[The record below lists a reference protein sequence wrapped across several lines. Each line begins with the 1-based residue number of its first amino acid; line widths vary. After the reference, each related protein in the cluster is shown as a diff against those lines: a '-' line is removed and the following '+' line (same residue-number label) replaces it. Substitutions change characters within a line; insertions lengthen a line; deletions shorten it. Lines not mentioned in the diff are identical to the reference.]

1 MGPRVLFLK
10 GVDDTS
16 SAKVLIDARGQ
27 VQLALSGGVN
37 VDTFLVGRGIEGAA
51 LLLAP
56 VDRRPSLHLERPA
69 LLFNEISDADTHR
82 EALRRA
88 GQVREIF
95 ADLACINEPSRVETS
110 TRDRVAEVLAGIE
123 GVIVPTTR
131 RFRPTSPDDVGG
143 LWRQM
148 ADRVL
153 LRRAGQH
160 GGVGT
165 ILLERREDLAKLHAI
180 ALDGS
185 DYYMTEFV
193 DYRSA
198 DGYFRKLR
206 VAAIDGEPF
215 VRHQIAGAGWNVH
228 MASRT
233 YGADDPLGRE
243 EARVLDRFEQ
253 ESKPVLAGRVRSIAE
268 RIGLDFFGIDGH
280 VTAGGELL
288 LFEANATMN
297 LLVNPAAAPN
307 MWKPCIDRMLDA
319 LVTMIRA
326 RMRES

>member
-82 EALRRA
+82 EALKRA
-88 GQVREIF
+88 RQVREIF
-95 ADLACINEPSRVETS
+95 ADLACLNEPSRVETS
-110 TRDRVAEVLAGIE
+110 TRDRVAELLAGID
-123 GVIVPTTR
+123 GVILPSTR
-131 RFRPTSPDDVGG
+131 RFRPTSPDDVAE
-143 LWRQM
+143 LWRQTGE
-148 ADRVL
+148 RVL

-165 ILLERREDLAKLHAI
+165 VLLERPEDLTKLYAV

-206 VAAIDGEPF
+206 VAVVDGEPF

-243 EARVLDRFEQ
+243 EASLLDRFER
-253 ESKPVLAGRVRSIAE
+253 EWKPLIAE
-268 RIGLDFFGIDGH
+268 RVRTIAERLGLDFFGIDCH
-280 VTAGGELL
+280 VTADGDLL

-297 LLVNPAAAPN
+297 LLVNPAAGPN
-307 MWKPCIDRMLDA
+307 MWQRCIDRMLDA
-319 LVTMIRA
+319 LVLMIRA

>member
-16 SAKVLIDARGQ
+16 SAKVLIDSRGQ

-37 VDTFLVGRGIEGAA
+37 VDSFLVGRGIEGAA

-56 VDRRPSLHLERPA
+56 VDRRPRLHLERPS

-82 EALRRA
+82 EALQRA
-88 GQVREIF
+88 RQVREIF
-95 ADLACINEPSRVETS
+95 ADLGCVNEPSRVEDS
-110 TRDRVAEVLAGIE
+110 TRDRVAELLAGIE
-123 GVIVPTTR
+123 GVIVPSTR
-131 RFRPTSPDDVGG
+131 RFRPTSPDDVAG
-143 LWRQM
+143 LWRQT
-148 ADRVL
+148 ADSVL

-165 ILLERREDLAKLHAI
+165 ILLERPEDLAKLHAV
-180 ALDGS
+180 ALDGA
-185 DYYMTEFV
+185 DYYVTEFV

-206 VAAIDGEPF
+206 VAVIDGEPF
-215 VRHQIAGAGWNVH
+215 VRHQIAGTGWNVH

-243 EARVLDRFEQ
+243 EASLLDLFEQ
-253 ESKPVLAGRVRSIAE
+253 EWKPLIAE
-268 RIGLDFFGIDGH
+268 RARTIAERLGLDFFGIDCH
-280 VTAGGELL
+280 VTADGELL

-307 MWKPCIDRMLDA
+307 MWQPCIDRMLDA
-319 LVTMIRA
+319 LVTMIRR
-326 RMRES
+326 RMQ